1 MGGGQEA
8 SSEAP
13 AQLEGWGL
21 GPGTK
26 AHQPVQAGRQS
37 VKGLIPPPPTQ
48 RSSLFFLFPKAE
60 QEKEKK
66 ERGQGRRGGTPVI

>member
-37 VKGLIPPPPTQ
+37 VKGLISPPTQ